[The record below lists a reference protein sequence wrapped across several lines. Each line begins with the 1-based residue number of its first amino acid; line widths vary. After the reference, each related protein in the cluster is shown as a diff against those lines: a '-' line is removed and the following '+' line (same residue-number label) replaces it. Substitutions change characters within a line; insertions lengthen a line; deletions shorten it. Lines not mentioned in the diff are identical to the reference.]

1 VLYFSGDMS
10 VSLPEAISCSVDL
23 QGNEVDTGEVIVH
36 DIQVATENN
45 LQSLTGKSRQ
55 AFIMYWGT

>member
-1 VLYFSGDMS
+1 MLYFSGDMS

-55 AFIMYWGT
+55 AL